1 MAAAA
6 IDLHDLDQIFD
17 AFYAS
22 VSGPPGG
29 QDWTLSDM
37 LFHPE
42 ARMVRTRLDEAGRPI
57 AFTFDLDSYR
67 ANASALLAN
76 IAFYEI
82 EIARQVFRFGNIAQV
97 FSSYEARPAPDS
109 PELIKRGLNMLHLY
123 DDGSRWWIMHCI
135 WDDERDGVVLPAELG
150 GHG

>member
-1 MAAAA
+1 MAETA

-29 QDWTLSDM
+29 QDWALSEH

-42 ARMVRTRLDEAGRPI
+42 ARMVRTRLDEQGRPI
-57 AFTFDLDSYR
+57 ALSFDLDSYR

-76 IAFYEI
+76 MAFYEM
-82 EIARQVFRFGNIAQV
+82 EIARRVFRFGNIAQV
-97 FSSYEARPAPDS
+97 FSSYEARPAPGS

-135 WDDERDGVVLPAELG
+135 WDDEREGLQLPPELRANG
-150 GHG
+150 

>member
-1 MAAAA
+1 MATTAT
-6 IDLHDLDQIFD
+6 DLHDLDQIFD

-29 QDWTLSDM
+29 QDWALSEA

-42 ARMVRTRLDEAGRPI
+42 ARMVRTRLDDQGKPMALS
-57 AFTFDLDSYR
+57 FDLDSYR

-82 EIARQVFRFGNIAQV
+82 ETWRKVTRFGNIAQV
-97 FSSYEARPAPDS
+97 FSAYEARPAPGS

-123 DDGSRWWIMHCI
+123 DDGSRWWIMNCI
-135 WDDERDGVVLPAELG
+135 WDDEREGLTLPPELG

>member
-1 MAAAA
+1 MSVHT
-6 IDLHDLDQIFD
+6 IDLTDLDQIFD

-29 QDWTLSDM
+29 QDWSLSEA
-37 LFHPE
+37 LFHPQ
-42 ARMVRTRLDEAGRPI
+42 ARMVRTRLDDAGKPI
-57 AFTFDLDSYR
+57 ALSFGLDEYR

-76 IAFYEI
+76 MAFYEV

-97 FSSYEARPAPDS
+97 HSAYEARPAPDS

-135 WDDERDGVVLPAELG
+135 WDDEREGVRLPPELRG
-150 GHG
+150 PG